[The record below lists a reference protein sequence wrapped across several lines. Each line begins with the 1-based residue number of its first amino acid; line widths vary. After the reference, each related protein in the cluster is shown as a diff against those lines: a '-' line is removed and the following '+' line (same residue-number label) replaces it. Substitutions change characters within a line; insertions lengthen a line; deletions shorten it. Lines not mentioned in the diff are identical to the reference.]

1 MNYLHFF
8 AVRFC
13 RFADFVYICAQ
24 YLKIYN
30 TTIMKILRRNFVAAL
45 LCIGITLG
53 GSLAGCSS
61 DEPKGD
67 PILKGDKDKNEK
79 PEEDTSED
87 PMDDEHV
94 VIAYVSAWSTTTP
107 NPSYMTHINYAFGH
121 VSDSFNSVKID
132 NPDKLKT
139 IAALKNRNPKLKV
152 LLSLGCHL
160 YTTPSPRDS

>member
-1 MNYLHFF
+1 
-8 AVRFC
+8 
-13 RFADFVYICAQ
+13 
-24 YLKIYN
+24 
-30 TTIMKILRRNFVAAL
+30 MKILRKNFVAAL
-45 LCIGITLG
+45 LCIGITLCG
-53 GSLAGCSS
+53 TLAGCSS

-132 NPDKLKT
+132 NPDKLKP

-152 LLSLGCHL
+152 LLSLGGWA
-160 YTTPSPRDS
+160 PAI